1 VKENAPAPMAA
12 LPLGAGYKDNVIPD
26 LAAWRRKGER
36 CALVT
41 LVGVD
46 GAAPRAPG
54 AQMAVSESGRWS
66 GYISGGCL
74 EQAIALEA
82 ADTIKAGKP
91 KALRYGKGS
100 PYLDIR
106 LPCGS
111 GIDVFIQPAP
121 DAALVEEMEARLA
134 RRRAFALRIDLAT
147 GAAKLGE
154 AGGSPPQSHREGD
167 SFVRVYGPR
176 LRCLVIGSSPIALAL
191 SELAACAGF
200 DAQLYTPD
208 PDRLLAPPGAASL
221 HRLAPR
227 NAFTA
232 DAWTAAVLAFHDHD
246 QELPVFSELLQ
257 SPCFF
262 IGAIGS
268 RNAHAARR
276 LALAGL
282 GFSEAEIARISSP
295 AGLVA
300 GLKTAPFVALSVLA
314 QIVAAARD
322 MRLVE

>member
-1 VKENAPAPMAA
+1 MLAPIAA
-12 LPLGAGYKDNVIPD
+12 LPLGAAAYKENVIPD
-26 LAAWRRKGER
+26 LAAWRRNGER

-41 LVGVD
+41 LVGVN
-46 GAAPRAPG
+46 GAAPRALG
-54 AQMAVSESGRWS
+54 AQMAVSETGRWA

-74 EQAIALEA
+74 EHAIALEA
-82 ADTIKAGKP
+82 ADAIKTGKP
-91 KALRYGKGS
+91 KTLRYGKGS
-100 PYLDIR
+100 PYFDIR

-111 GIDVFIQPAP
+111 GLDVFIQPMP
-121 DAALVEEMEARLA
+121 DAAPIEEMETRLA
-134 RRRAFALRIDLAT
+134 QRRPFALWIDLAS

-154 AGGSPPQSHREGD
+154 ASQSLLQSHREGD
-167 SFVRVYGPR
+167 RFVRVYGPV

-200 DAQLYTPD
+200 DAQFHAPD
-208 PDRLLAPPGAASL
+208 PDKLPALPDAVSL

-227 NAFTA
+227 PELPA
-232 DAWTAAVLAFHDHD
+232 DPWTAALLAFHDHD
-246 QELPVFSELLQ
+246 QELPIFSELLR

-268 RNAHAARR
+268 MKAHAARR

-282 GFSEAEIARISSP
+282 GFSEAEISRIASP
-295 AGLVA
+295 AGLVV

-314 QIVAAARD
+314 QIVAAAREL
-322 MRLVE
+322 RLVA